1 MALVA
6 AVALLVARIV
16 TLVVADSRTSSAGWA
31 TLAVCIGLVL
41 GAGAALLNETGR
53 FRNLRGRGLGALFL
67 VVGLALTSL
76 VIVTVNRAT
85 PELGLDLQGGFSV
98 VLTAQGDPPSDNID
112 QAITIIRQRIDGL
125 GVAEPEVTRQG
136 DNVVVELP
144 GVDDREQAQEIV
156 GQTAK
161 LEFRPVLVPG
171 LPYDQAAADAG
182 EDPCAEAAAALA
194 EQQGAAGGAVPE
206 EGATDTTVPGT
217 TAPATTAPATTAPP
231 TTGESEGAP
240 ARPVPPVGGVTDGES
255 AAPDLGRQEPDGST
269 TTAPAEPDGST
280 TTAPAEGATTTTAP
294 ADGATTTT
302 APVADGAAD
311 AAGGPAED
319 TVILPSREAEG
330 QPRSCVQL
338 GPVGFEGDA
347 LSSAQ
352 AQLGGTSGSD
362 WVVGVN
368 VKGGERDEA
377 NALFNACSTGGP
389 TCPGQPGQAA
399 IVLDDE
405 VVSAPAVQD
414 QNLADEEFVIS
425 GGGEG
430 GFSEGEAK
438 DLALVLRYGALP
450 VEFTRSAERQ
460 VSPTLGEESLDA
472 GILAGVIGLV
482 AVALYLLLY
491 YRALGL
497 VVVAGLA
504 VWGALMYGV
513 ICWLSATQGL
523 TLSLAGV
530 VGIVVSI
537 GTTVD
542 SYVVH
547 FERLKDE
554 VKLGKTVRSSTE
566 KGFARAFRTIL
577 TADIASFIGAALL
590 WWLTVGAVRG
600 FAFFLGLSV
609 VLDVLVAYC
618 FDRPMV
624 GLLARN
630 RFFTENRIFG
640 VARGLGRSDDA
651 ATPAEAGAT
660 T

>member
-1 MALVA
+1 MALAA

-16 TLVVADSRTSSAGWA
+16 TLAVADSRTSSAAWA

-41 GAGAALLNETGR
+41 GAGAALLSETGR

-182 EDPCAEAAAALA
+182 EDPCSEAAAALA

-206 EGATDTTVPGT
+206 EGATDTTAPGATTVPGT

-269 TTAPAEPDGST
+269 TTAPAE
-280 TTAPAEGATTTTAP
+280 GATTTTAP
-294 ADGATTTT
+294 PDGATTTTT

-311 AAGGPAED
+311 APAAAGD
-319 TVILPSREAEG
+319 TVVLPTREAEG

-368 VKGGERDEA
+368 VKGGDRDDA
-377 NALFNACSTGGP
+377 NALFNACSAGGP

-438 DLALVLRYGALP
+438 DLGLVLRYGALP

-651 ATPAEAGAT
+651 ATSAEAGAT